1 MKTRYNITL
10 SESDLLII
18 AWKRKIMEAKPSEMS
33 ALIKDAILTFIE
45 TGTFI
50 DIGHIHFNPE
60 QEIFKKGNSI
70 VLLTARTPII
80 NDWIN
85 ENVKEGLGISQPI
98 KILLKECIKVVP
110 EEEEEYF
117 PPTRKATIQ
126 NGEAILNIMRK
137 NACKVGGQHHQNT
150 KEKEIEISPDS
161 TKPILHT
168 MTTTSKDKEAPTFDS
183 KKLDSEETNQ
193 PLLSENQELTK
204 VSDTSTVLSQDEQ
217 DIADNLFAN
226 LWFKREK

>member
-110 EEEEEYF
+110 EEQEEYF
-117 PPTRKATIQ
+117 LLRLLHQHLPPLLALSPFSRTFAGAQ
-126 NGEAILNIMRK
+126 QFLVIL
-137 NACKVGGQHHQNT
+137 Q
-150 KEKEIEISPDS
+150 KEKI
-161 TKPILHT
+161 
-168 MTTTSKDKEAPTFDS
+168 
-183 KKLDSEETNQ
+183 
-193 PLLSENQELTK
+193 
-204 VSDTSTVLSQDEQ
+204 
-217 DIADNLFAN
+217 
-226 LWFKREK
+226 